1 MWDLRNSVSPVKQLV
16 SHTKGKLPRT
26 FMPHQI
32 PKSQKE
38 QPLIPPPSYPS
49 LGVLAMAWCPCDSG
63 LLLSCGKDN
72 RTLCWDTVSGEVLY
86 ELPAGTNWNFDLQ
99 WSPGAR
105 GLLSTSSFDGTV
117 SIYNIE
123 VGRRSWSLHGLF
135 FWVFWDSWH

>member
-1 MWDLRNSVSPVKQLV
+1 
-16 SHTKGKLPRT
+16 
-26 FMPHQI
+26 
-32 PKSQKE
+32 
-38 QPLIPPPSYPS
+38 
-49 LGVLAMAWCPCDSG
+49 MAWCPCDSG

-123 VGRRSWSLHGLF
+123 VRGGAVVSPAPVPAAGTQRLGWLGWGAAVVR
-135 FWVFWDSWH
+135 